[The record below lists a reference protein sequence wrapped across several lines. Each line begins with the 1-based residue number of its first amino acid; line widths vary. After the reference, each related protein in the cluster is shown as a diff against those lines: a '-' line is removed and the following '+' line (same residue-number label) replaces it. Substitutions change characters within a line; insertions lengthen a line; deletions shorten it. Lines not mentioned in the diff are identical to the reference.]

1 MITIIFIALGL
12 AMDAFAVSIVSG
24 FTIKHHKFNSAL
36 KLGASFGIF
45 QAIMPVIGWLAGM
58 SLRSFIVNIDHWVAF
73 ILLIIIGS
81 KMIYESFKIESDKK
95 VVNPLNAFV
104 LLILS
109 ISTSID
115 AFVVG
120 ISFAFLNISIITPV
134 IIIGIITFL
143 LSFIGVYI
151 GDKIGHFFETKIE
164 AVGGVFLIG
173 IGIKI
178 LIEHL
183 FIL

>member
-36 KLGASFGIF
+36 KLGASFGSF

-58 SLRSFIVNIDHWVAF
+58 SLRNFIVNIDHWIAF
-73 ILLIIIGS
+73 ILLSIIGS
-81 KMIYESFKIESDKK
+81 KMIYESFKIKTDKK
-95 VVNPLNAFV
+95 VIDPLNVFV

-115 AFVVG
+115 ALVVG
-120 ISFAFLNISIITPV
+120 ISFAFLDISNLRYIINPKSRFV
-134 IIIGIITFL
+134 KCFL
-143 LSFIGVYI
+143 
-151 GDKIGHFFETKIE
+151 
-164 AVGGVFLIG
+164 
-173 IGIKI
+173 
-178 LIEHL
+178 
-183 FIL
+183 